1 MTQPN
6 TADRLEVRTSQQ
18 DKKIVTRAAELRGET
33 VSSFARAVL
42 VREAKKVIESE
53 QTVVLSSDAT
63 KRFIQALDRPF
74 APNAALR
81 KAMAKADKLGL

>member
-1 MTQPN
+1 MTQSN
-6 TADRLEVRTSQQ
+6 IADRLEVRTSQQ

-63 KRFIQALDRPF
+63 RRFIQALDRPF
-74 APNAALR
+74 APNATLR
-81 KAMAKADKLGL
+81 KAMAKADKLDL

>member
-1 MTQPN
+1 MSSV
-6 TADRLEVRTSQQ
+6 ADRLEVRTSEQ
-18 DKKIVTRAAELRGET
+18 DKKIVARAAELRGET

-42 VREAKKVIESE
+42 VREARKILESE
-53 QTVVLSSDAT
+53 EVVTLSAAASR
-63 KRFIQALDRPF
+63 RFVQALDRPF